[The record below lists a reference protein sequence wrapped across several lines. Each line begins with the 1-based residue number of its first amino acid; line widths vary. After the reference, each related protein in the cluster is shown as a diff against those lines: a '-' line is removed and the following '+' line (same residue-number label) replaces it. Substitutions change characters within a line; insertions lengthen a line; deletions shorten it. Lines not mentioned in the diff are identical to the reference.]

1 MNVNQRLSHFRPT
14 GSFPSWQSAFDQDA
28 LRRAWLVVQRNKGR
42 SGSDGETVAQ
52 YERHLES
59 NLRELQESLLH
70 GRYRPRKVTQIL
82 VPKPS
87 GGWRPLTLWTVQDKI
102 VQRAVFNYLEPV
114 FNPRFLPCS
123 FGYRPGLSTG
133 DAARA
138 IQQARQ
144 AGAAWVLDADIQD
157 CFGNMQNGRILR
169 QLRQWRTPKPIVKL
183 IHHWLNAEIW
193 NAWAGSPPVAG
204 TSQGGV
210 ISPLLCNLYLH
221 TFDET
226 LQKPGIWL
234 VRFADDFVVLA
245 QRKHTIRWARH
256 WAKINLRRLGLE
268 MHPQKTRLTSFEEGF
283 QFVGWFFVRDE
294 MYQLK

>member
-1 MNVNQRLSHFRPT
+1 MNSNSLSSLRRSNA
-14 GSFPSWQSAFDQDA
+14 SFPPWASAFSEDA
-28 LRRAWLVVQRNKGR
+28 LRRAWLTVQRNKGR
-42 SGSDGETVAQ
+42 SGSDGETVTQ
-52 YERHLES
+52 FERHLAS
-59 NLRELQESLLH
+59 NLRELQDSLLS
-70 GRYRPRKVTQIL
+70 GRYQPKKVTQIL

-114 FNPRFLPCS
+114 FNPRFLSCS
-123 FGYRPGLSTG
+123 YGYRPGLSTG
-133 DAARA
+133 DAAKA
-138 IQQARQ
+138 IQLARQ
-144 AGAAWVLDADIQD
+144 AGATWVLDADIQD

-169 QLRQWRTPKPIVKL
+169 QLRQWHTPKPICDL
-183 IHHWLNAEIW
+183 IYRWLNAEIW
-193 NAWAGSPPVAG
+193 NAWSGSPTTAG

-221 TFDET
+221 PFDEVM
-226 LQKPGIWL
+226 QKPGLWV

-245 QRKHTIRWARH
+245 QHKRTIRWARH
-256 WAKINLRRLGLE
+256 WARLNLRRLGLE
-268 MHPQKTRLTSFEEGF
+268 MHPQKTRLTSFDEGF